1 MKKIAILIFTLSL
14 ISALFVSC
22 NSKASPSVTIDSKY
36 AGSWTVEDGEIT
48 NFTVSSSG
56 YPSLE
61 GKNSREENISL
72 KYWGENVLT
81 KNSDT
86 SYSFDKYTVNFE
98 SNTKGTLSYDGK
110 TYNMIKN

>member
-1 MKKIAILIFTLSL
+1 MKKIAVLIFTLSL
-14 ISALFVSC
+14 ILALFVSC

-61 GKNSREENISL
+61 GKNNREENISL
-72 KYWGENVLT
+72 KYCGENVLT

>member
-1 MKKIAILIFTLSL
+1 MKKIAVLIFTLFF

-22 NSKASPSVTIDSKY
+22 NSKANPAVTIDSKY
-36 AGSWTVEDGEIT
+36 AGSWTVESGEIT
-48 NFTVSSSG
+48 DFIVSSSG
-56 YPSLE
+56 YPTLE
-61 GKNSREENISL
+61 GKNNRGENISL

-81 KNSDT
+81 KNGDT

-98 SNTKGTLSYDGK
+98 SDTKGTLSYDGR

>member
-1 MKKIAILIFTLSL
+1 MKKITILIFILSF

-22 NSKASPSVTIDSKY
+22 NSKASPVVTIDSKY
-36 AGSWTVEDGEIT
+36 AGSWTIESGEIT

-61 GKNSREENISL
+61 GKNSRGENISI

-98 SNTKGTLSYDGK
+98 NNTKGTLSYDGK
-110 TYNMIKN
+110 TYNMTKN